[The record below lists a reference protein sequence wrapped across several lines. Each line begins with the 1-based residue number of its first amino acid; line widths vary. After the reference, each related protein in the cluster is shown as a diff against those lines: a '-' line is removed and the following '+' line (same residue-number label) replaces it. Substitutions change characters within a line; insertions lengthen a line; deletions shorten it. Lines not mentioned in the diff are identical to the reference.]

1 MPRPRRSRE
10 DWSELVDAWRSARCT
25 AADFARQH
33 GLNPNT
39 FAWWR
44 SELSREATPSRLTL
58 LPVATPLLPREPA
71 PVDVVLP
78 SGIVVRVPLG
88 VDLSWVGALV
98 RAVGER

>member
-1 MPRPRRSRE
+1 MA
-10 DWSELVDAWRSARCT
+10 LDAVGHL
-25 AADFARQH
+25 DM
-33 GLNPNT
+33 NPNT

-88 VDLSWVGALV
+88 GDLFESADRESNRFPTGCSSVAWTRKTGDVIDY
-98 RAVGER
+98 